1 VASGQTSGSFTFRNS
16 QRLTAPDNTPFQRT
30 AADPRPL
37 VQLTLKAAGSPDMA
51 DEFYTYAESGA
62 TPALDSQFDA
72 VKLPNPSGFNL
83 AGVAVTGESLAVD
96 ARATFTATTVLPLT
110 VGVPAAGSYYLSTT
124 VLANLPAGLTAYLRD
139 AQTGQTTQFTAGTSY
154 NFSVSAV
161 QAQALVLGRFA
172 VVFSPQTTL
181 ATTSAL
187 SAEAVSVYPNPAH
200 SSFAVTMPGVMG
212 ASAVQAELV
221 NTLGQVV
228 RRQSAGLPASGIS
241 FSVPTAELAAGVY
254 VLRLQAGN
262 TTLTKR
268 VVVH

>member
-1 VASGQTSGSFTFRNS
+1 M
-16 QRLTAPDNTPFQRT
+16 P
-30 AADPRPL
+30 
-37 VQLTLKAAGSPDMA
+37 
-51 DEFYTYAESGA
+51 
-62 TPALDSQFDA
+62 
-72 VKLPNPSGFNL
+72 
-83 AGVAVTGESLAVD
+83 
-96 ARATFTATTVLPLT
+96 
-110 VGVPAAGSYYLSTT
+110 
-124 VLANLPAGLTAYLRD
+124 
-139 AQTGQTTQFTAGTSY
+139 SY

-228 RRQSAGLPASGIS
+228 RRQSAGLPASGTS

-254 VLRLQAGN
+254 VLRLQAGD